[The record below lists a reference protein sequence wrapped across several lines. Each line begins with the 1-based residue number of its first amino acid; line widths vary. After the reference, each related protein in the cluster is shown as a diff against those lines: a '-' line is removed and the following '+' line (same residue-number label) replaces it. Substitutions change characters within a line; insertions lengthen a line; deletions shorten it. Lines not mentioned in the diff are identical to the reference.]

1 MTLEKLM
8 NFTKISLS
16 DCAANIKYAMKSKV
30 VFHNSIL
37 LK

>member
-8 NFTKISLS
+8 NFTEISLS
-16 DCAANIKYAMKSKV
+16 DCAANIKHAVKGKV